1 MILFYYY
8 KIKMEEKPKD
18 LTSINSEL
26 LTEEEKQ
33 AKRKSERLG
42 YQYGIICQFL
52 WAVVSIQIKT
62 MVTLFPDAYS
72 LNTIAFW
79 RIFPLLVYGYY
90 SCKKKGIHIHTW
102 GEIEH
107 KFWFVV
113 RSLGFYFMI
122 VLWVLMNI
130 YFRVSTCQCIA
141 NTNPV
146 IVLIISSFV
155 LKEKFYPRYIVGVI
169 ICIIGAFMIVSNER
183 GESANSDNTNTNSN
197 VKQDNIILG
206 LVFSLS
212 HLALNSFANFG
223 QRLISKEGIEG
234 DEQNFFLGVYNT
246 VPAVI
251 VMIFQR
257 YTGLSNIKY
266 VLYVLTNGPVFY
278 LANYYNAE
286 ALKYISINKFIPL
299 VYLSIL
305 FVFILGFIFLGENV
319 YFTDIIGSL
328 LILGFQVYNIYVPTT
343 K

>member
-1 MILFYYY
+1 
-8 KIKMEEKPKD
+8 MEEKPKD

-130 YFRVSTCQCIA
+130 Y
-141 NTNPV
+141 
-146 IVLIISSFV
+146 L
-155 LKEKFYPRYIVGVI
+155 Y
-169 ICIIGAFMIVSNER
+169 
-183 GESANSDNTNTNSN
+183 D
-197 VKQDNIILG
+197 
-206 LVFSLS
+206 
-212 HLALNSFANFG
+212 
-223 QRLISKEGIEG
+223 
-234 DEQNFFLGVYNT
+234 VYYLYLY
-246 VPAVI
+246 
-251 VMIFQR
+251 F
-257 YTGLSNIKY
+257 NIKNQSLFY
-266 VLYVLTNGPVFY
+266 V
-278 LANYYNAE
+278 
-286 ALKYISINKFIPL
+286 S
-299 VYLSIL
+299 
-305 FVFILGFIFLGENV
+305 
-319 YFTDIIGSL
+319 D
-328 LILGFQVYNIYVPTT
+328 
-343 K
+343 